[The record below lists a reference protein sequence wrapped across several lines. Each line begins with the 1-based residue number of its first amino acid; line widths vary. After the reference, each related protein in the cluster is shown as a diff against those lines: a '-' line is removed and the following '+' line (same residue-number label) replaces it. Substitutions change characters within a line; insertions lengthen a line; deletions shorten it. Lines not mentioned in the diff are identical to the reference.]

1 MIGGQICRRFIE
13 RWQRRG
19 GGQKLVRHHG
29 PRGALIVVIIDELLH
44 VPRDG
49 VSVCPSEALGSV
61 RREDGVSN
69 ACASPPW
76 TNHIS
81 FSK

>member
-1 MIGGQICRRFIE
+1 MIGGQICRRFFE

-19 GGQKLVRHHG
+19 GGEKLVRHHG

-49 VSVCPSEALGSV
+49 VSVCPSRLW
-61 RREDGVSN
+61 GV
-69 ACASPPW
+69 CVERMG
-76 TNHIS
+76 
-81 FSK
+81 